1 MDTMEQLYV
10 LDRLEWEKL
19 ILLIAWWNKL
29 GNKYLMKL
37 RQKMML
43 IIYSKSKLEDLK
55 YLKSK
60 SMILW
65 I

>member
-55 YLKSK
+55 YLKNK
-60 SMILW
+60 
-65 I
+65 

>member
-10 LDRLEWEKL
+10 LGRREWEKL

-43 IIYSKSKLEDLK
+43 IIYSKLKLEDLK

-60 SMILW
+60 
-65 I
+65 

>member
-10 LDRLEWEKL
+10 LGRLEWEKL

-43 IIYSKSKLEDLK
+43 IIYSKLKLEDLK